1 MALSKLLLP
10 VIQNSGTKCMYPL
23 LYELDFQTQGQEI
36 NGFDNRGYLN
46 TINFKLYINFII

>member
-1 MALSKLLLP
+1 
-10 VIQNSGTKCMYPL
+10 MYPL

-36 NGFDNRGYLN
+36 NKQEINREYLN

>member
-23 LYELDFQTQGQEI
+23 LYELDFQIQGQEI
-36 NGFDNRGYLN
+36 NRFDNRGYLN